1 MNRLDPRL
9 ETKTKSRV
17 LDQAHLSAWSADGF
31 AMAQRLARAPLSVT
45 GGIASTRLTLGLAL
59 QAPADTQIFV
69 PLHVQDDVAVLALS
83 DKELDGLAGLLERN
97 TAPGAGRTLSLDTVE
112 ALLAGLL
119 TPLAS
124 DGIGRAWLAG
134 DGDGVDAASSSPAVA
149 ALQFEACDM
158 PLLGTDAALSKVY
171 NQVSAKMDRLVAAPL
186 SYLKPTHQAR
196 AAVEVETLVGMVA
209 LSAEERAVLEP
220 GGAVLLDAHWP
231 IGRNSVGRR
240 FVASG
245 DGWRVDD
252 CLDGDM
258 LMVRS
263 GTLVR
268 SLDDRALQAPVP
280 RTGLLELVEG
290 QKIIATGH
298 LATLP
303 SDDDVQP
310 IFVLDQTG

>member
-9 ETKTKSRV
+9 ETKTQSRV

-31 AMAQRLARAPLSVT
+31 AMAQRLARAPLNVT
-45 GGIASTRLTLGLAL
+45 GGITSTRLTLGLAL
-59 QAPADTQIFV
+59 QAPADAQIFV
-69 PLHVQDDVAVLALS
+69 PLHVQSDSAVLALS
-83 DKELDGLAGLLERN
+83 DQALDGLAGLLERN

-119 TPLAS
+119 APLALDS
-124 DGIGRAWLAG
+124 IGRASLAEQN
-134 DGDGVDAASSSPAVA
+134 DGLCASPAITS
-149 ALQFEACDM
+149 LQFEACDM

-171 NQVSAKMDRLVAAPL
+171 DQVSAKMDRLVAAPL
-186 SYLKPTHQAR
+186 SYFKPTHQAR
-196 AAVEVETLVGMVA
+196 AAVEVETLVGMAA

-240 FVASG
+240 FVATG

-263 GTLVR
+263 GTVVR
-268 SLDDRALQAPVP
+268 GMDDPALQAPVP
-280 RTGLLELVEG
+280 STGLLELVEG

-303 SDDDVQP
+303 GDDDVQP

>member
-9 ETKTKSRV
+9 ESKTKSRL
-17 LDQAHLSAWSADGF
+17 LDQAHLAAWSADGF
-31 AMAQRLARAPLSVT
+31 AMARRLARAPLNVT

-59 QAPADTQIFV
+59 QAAREAQIYV
-69 PLHVQDDVAVLALS
+69 PLHVQGDIAVLAL
-83 DKELDGLAGLLERN
+83 DAHTLDGLASLLER
-97 TAPGAGRTLSLDTVE
+97 TTSPGAGRTLSLDAVE

-119 TPLAS
+119 APLDL
-124 DGIGRAWLAG
+124 DGIGRAWLPADE
-134 DGDGVDAASSSPAVA
+134 DGTDLTRASAALA
-149 ALQFEACDM
+149 ALQFDTCDI
-158 PLLGTDAALSKVY
+158 PLLGSDAALAKVY
-171 NQVSAKMDRLVAAPL
+171 DQVSAKMDRLVAAPL

-196 AAVEVETLVGMVA
+196 AAVEVETLVGMAA
-209 LSAEERAVLEP
+209 LSADERATLEP

-231 IGRNSVGRR
+231 IGRTSVGRR
-240 FVASG
+240 FVATG

-263 GTLVR
+263 GTVVR
-268 SLDDRALQAPVP
+268 GMDDPALQAPVP
-280 RTGLLELVEG
+280 STGLLELVEG

-303 SDDDVQP
+303 GDDDVQP

>member
-9 ETKTKSRV
+9 EAKTKSRV
-17 LDQAHLSAWSADGF
+17 LGRAHLSGWSADGF
-31 AMAQRLARAPLSVT
+31 AMARRLARAPLSVT

-59 QAPADTQIFV
+59 QAPADAQIFV
-69 PLHVQDDVAVLALS
+69 PLHVQSDSAVLALS
-83 DKELDGLAGLLERN
+83 DQALDGLAGLLERN

-119 TPLAS
+119 APLAQ
-124 DGIGRAWLAG
+124 DAIGRAWLAEEG
-134 DGDGVDAASSSPAVA
+134 DAASASSAITS
-149 ALQFEACDM
+149 LQFEACDM

-171 NQVSAKMDRLVAAPL
+171 DQVSAKMDRLVAAPL

-196 AAVEVETLVGMVA
+196 AAVEVETLVGMAA

-231 IGRNSVGRR
+231 SGRTSVGRR
-240 FVASG
+240 FVASENR
-245 DGWRVDD
+245 WRVDD
-252 CLDGDM
+252 CLANDHV
-258 LMVRS
+258 MVRS

-268 SLDDRALQAPVP
+268 GLDDPALHAPVP
-280 RTGLLELVEG
+280 STGLLELVEG
-290 QKIIATGH
+290 QEIIATGH
-298 LATLP
+298 LTTLP
-303 SDDDVQP
+303 EGDHSQP

>member
-9 ETKTKSRV
+9 ETKTQSRV

-31 AMAQRLARAPLSVT
+31 AMAQRLARAPLNVT
-45 GGIASTRLTLGLAL
+45 GGITSTRLTLGLAL
-59 QAPADTQIFV
+59 QAPADAQIFV
-69 PLHVQDDVAVLALS
+69 PLHVQSDSAVLALS
-83 DKELDGLAGLLERN
+83 DQALDGLAGLLERN

-119 TPLAS
+119 APLALDS
-124 DGIGRAWLAG
+124 IGRASLAEQN
-134 DGDGVDAASSSPAVA
+134 DGLCASPAITS
-149 ALQFEACDM
+149 LQFEACDM

-171 NQVSAKMDRLVAAPL
+171 DQVSAKMDRLVAAPL
-186 SYLKPTHQAR
+186 SYFKPTHQAR
-196 AAVEVETLVGMVA
+196 AAVEVETLVGMAA

-263 GTLVR
+263 GTVVR
-268 SLDDRALQAPVP
+268 GMDDPALNAPVP

-290 QKIIATGH
+290 QDVVATGR
-298 LATLP
+298 LTTLP
-303 SDDDVQP
+303 EGDHLQP